1 MRLDPSF
8 CPTPSPPRCH
18 PFETCDILW
27 TSILVLIYLESKFA
41 RCRIVLQSGK
51 TKIGQRFSYQN
62 RQFDV
67 NITIS
72 KFLCQL
78 NCKSIIVSVLGTV
91 CSSDVSLAP
100 NWLFSGSRQC
110 MMRRGKIP
118 SDTHHRENQTWTK
131 SANSRCAGPKPNGT
145 RACDGYR
152 SSKYDDLSKM
162 KKDDDQKKPRVPLPS
177 RADADA
183 LRTCWR
189 CLARITL
196 DRRHKRWQTHLV
208 SVGGTLWG
216 WGLWM
221 NKLARQPSKLL
232 WFKADY
238 LTLAAIS

>member
-1 MRLDPSF
+1 MF
-8 CPTPSPPRCH
+8 TKNTQKKIFTPKI
-18 PFETCDILW
+18 FTQK
-27 TSILVLIYLESKFA
+27 KFA
-41 RCRIVLQSGK
+41 QKIFTQKNFTQKIFNQKIFTQIVRLSFVDLRWAQLYVSLV
-51 TKIGQRFSYQN
+51 I
-62 RQFDV
+62 
-67 NITIS
+67 IS
-72 KFLCQL
+72 
-78 NCKSIIVSVLGTV
+78 VRGTV

-118 SDTHHRENQTWTK
+118 SDTHHRENQTWTE

-196 DRRHKRWQTHLV
+196 GRPHKRCQTHLV

-216 WGLWM
+216 WGIWM
-221 NKLARQPSKLL
+221 NELARQPAKLL

-238 LTLAAIS
+238 VTLAGIS